1 MYVGEVRYICQL
13 NWVPK
18 RGGEVNQES
27 PPNTLLSYDT
37 YFVLF
42 VCLYRHT
49 LSLSLLRRIRA
60 R

>member
-27 PPNTLLSYDT
+27 PPNTLLKYDT

-49 LSLSLLRRIRA
+49 LSLSLFSA
-60 R
+60 G